1 MLEGNSWWIYVQN
14 FKSISKKW
22 LRCDMKH
29 FKNRHFQRHFGTS
42 PRFSQFHFLTDF
54 DSSKSVLSFIFS
66 RSLRKSDLKT
76 YITAR
81 HVPWQKN
88 QGPRSSRSRV
98 KSIHFR
104 ILGSQG
110 LVSSI
115 HFRILGS
122 QGPTF
127 RIHSRILGSQCPT
140 SGIHFRILGSQ
151 GPMTSINFRIQSPPK
166 SHNLESPRSHK
177 YTFQDPES
185 QDPMISR
192 CALQST
198 VFPRSHELMAYHHN
212 LPPSTYHLKPTTYIL
227 KLPHTYL

>member
-1 MLEGNSWWIYVQN
+1 MMLMRS
-14 FKSISKKW
+14 F
-22 LRCDMKH
+22 
-29 FKNRHFQRHFGTS
+29 T
-42 PRFSQFHFLTDF
+42 
-54 DSSKSVLSFIFS
+54 LSEHAGPTE
-66 RSLRKSDLKT
+66 SDT
-76 YITAR
+76 IR
-81 HVPWQKN
+81 HVPWQKIKV
-88 QGPRSSRSRV
+88 QDPLGPAS
-98 KSIHFR
+98 SIHFR

-122 QGPTF
+122 QGPMSSIHFRILGSQGTTF

-185 QDPMISR
+185 QDSMISR

-227 KLPHTYL
+227 KLPHTYNLPSAGWVR